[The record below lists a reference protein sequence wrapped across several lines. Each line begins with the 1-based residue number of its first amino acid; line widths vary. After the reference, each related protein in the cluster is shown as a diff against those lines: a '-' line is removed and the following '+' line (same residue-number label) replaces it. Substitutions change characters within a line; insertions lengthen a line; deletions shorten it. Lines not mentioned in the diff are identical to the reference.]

1 MALVNCVDTA
11 SRRHCGYREGSL
23 VSHLGAFYVWSR
35 TTGHVMFQGSCDEDI
50 QVKRVIST
58 HSYCVLYV
66 LRRVQID
73 SDGMIRS
80 KQHRWVYAPLFQP
93 VL

>member
-1 MALVNCVDTA
+1 
-11 SRRHCGYREGSL
+11 
-23 VSHLGAFYVWSR
+23 
-35 TTGHVMFQGSCDEDI
+35 MFQGSCDEDI